1 MISAN
6 SVVPNKKF
14 LENAEIFFNEIDQQ
28 FLQGEIYHSNS
39 RDISFLEDFAYVIN
53 ALIDLNEATLK
64 PKYKLKAVET
74 CKQAIDQF
82 YVKEKKIFQK
92 NKIKYNDLFHNPIDI
107 SDHTIPNGNSIM
119 LLNLTRLG
127 FKKESQELAT
137 SLNGYLNNYKSFMAS
152 GLKAIDYFNE
162 ISAGKNCDTSGCKS

>member
-64 PKYKLKAVET
+64 PKYKLKAV
-74 CKQAIDQF
+74 
-82 YVKEKKIFQK
+82 
-92 NKIKYNDLFHNPIDI
+92 
-107 SDHTIPNGNSIM
+107 
-119 LLNLTRLG
+119 
-127 FKKESQELAT
+127 
-137 SLNGYLNNYKSFMAS
+137 
-152 GLKAIDYFNE
+152 
-162 ISAGKNCDTSGCKS
+162 